1 MPGRSRTDQR
11 PEAGQAR
18 APNDVMRS
26 AGTRRIAVWRLLDS
40 ATDPRVVAARLTD
53 RRRFY
58 GGGTRESPRSGVL
71 QLFKCATCQN
81 PTDSPQGHP
90 SGGLQPPRTP
100 GGVECQL
107 EPVTEPLELW
117 L

>member
-71 QLFKCATCQN
+71 QLFKWATFQKPKN
-81 PTDSPQGHP
+81 SPQGHP
-90 SGGLQPPRTP
+90 PGRPTTPQAPR
-100 GGVECQL
+100 G
-107 EPVTEPLELW
+107 
-117 L
+117 